1 MDNIISL
8 DRALEEKSATERV
21 AYSKITAYNKS
32 VIEKWLERSGVNGAG
47 IMHVAD
53 SYVQVGAKL
62 DGKERAFELYFKDY
76 GTAERKLGINFPCF
90 GTFMSDD
97 KASVAFC
104 KLLSWFASNMES
116 IEADLVSSEQ
126 ARELYAAYK
135 AARDEL
141 MDLRYRRDCQERD
154 AREAARRAE
163 IERIASKLVPG
174 AKLRVG
180 WSWDKQPAYDEIARV
195 TSKCIFR
202 RHGYGCRERKE
213 DVINSILTGKWDI
226 VSP

>member
-1 MDNIISL
+1 MDNIIDL
-8 DRALEEKSATERV
+8 DLAIEEKSAAEHD

-32 VIEKWLERSGVNGAG
+32 AIEKWLKRSGVDGAG
-47 IMHVAD
+47 VMHVAD
-53 SYVQVGAKL
+53 SYVQVGAKV
-62 DGKERAFELYFKDY
+62 DGKERAFELYLHEHEAKK
-76 GTAERKLGINFPCF
+76 RKLGINFPCF

-104 KLLSWFASNMES
+104 KLLGFFASNMES
-116 IEADLVSSEQ
+116 IETDLVLSEQ
-126 ARELYAAYK
+126 ARELYAAYR
-135 AARDEL
+135 AAHDEL
-141 MDLRYRRDCQERD
+141 MDLRYRRDCLERD

-174 AKLRVG
+174 TKLRVG
-180 WSWDKQPAYDEIARV
+180 WSWDRQPAYDEIARV
-195 TSKCIFR
+195 TPKSIFR

-226 VSP
+226 VE

>member
-1 MDNIISL
+1 MDDITGL
-8 DRALEEKSATERV
+8 DHAIKEKSAVERD
-21 AYSKITAYNKS
+21 AYSKIIAYNKS
-32 VIEKWLERSGVNGAG
+32 AIEEWLKRSDVDVARV
-47 IMHVAD
+47 MHVAD

-97 KASVAFC
+97 KVSVAFC
-104 KLLSWFASNMES
+104 KLLGFFASNMES

-126 ARELYAAYK
+126 ARELYAAYTT
-135 AARDEL
+135 ARDEL
-141 MDLRYRRDCQERD
+141 MDLRHRRDCQERD

-163 IERIASKLVPG
+163 IERIAAKLVPG

-195 TSKCIFR
+195 TPKCIFR
-202 RHGYGCRERKE
+202 QHGYGCRERKE

-226 VSP
+226 AE